1 MIDSC
6 YRMREKADYDDFF
19 FAAKDDAVQQLDK
32 AKHVVHAVERFIV
45 SKQEN

>member
-19 FAAKDDAVQQLDK
+19 LAAKDDAIQQLDK
-32 AKHVVHAVERFIV
+32 AKHVVRAVERFIALR
-45 SKQEN
+45 QEG